1 MLAARLYGTEDLRIE
16 EMPEPEPGPGEVK
29 IRVAHAGICGTDVHE
44 YFGTPRATHEPNPLT
59 GATLPQTLG
68 HEFAGTV
75 VECGTGVDLDRV
87 AAGDRVCVR
96 PIRTC
101 GVCPRCTS
109 GLSHL
114 CTALAAIGVTSPGG
128 GLAEYVVV
136 PAAAAHRLPDG
147 VPLMQGALVE
157 PMAVGLNAVERS
169 GVRAGGAAL
178 VMGAGAVGMGALFAL
193 GAQGVDD
200 VFMVEPSPS
209 RRAAAARHGARVLDP
224 GVDDVVGAVLAHTG
238 GKGVDA
244 AIECAGR
251 PEVLDAAIRSVAA
264 RAPVVMVALY
274 PGPVTVDAS
283 VVRLAELALLGCEAY
298 PDGVFERVIGHM
310 AAGYYPTDGWID
322 RIPLGDAVAGL
333 RDVRDARRV
342 KVLVDIPA
350 DDGSRSAGGSTP
362 IIH

>member
-1 MLAARLYGTEDLRIE
+1 MLAARLYGTKDLRIE

-29 IRVAHAGICGTDVHE
+29 IRVAYAGICGTDVHE
-44 YFGTPRATHEPNPLT
+44 YFEMPRATHEPNPLT
-59 GATLPQTLG
+59 GATLPQTPG

-75 VECGTGVDLDRV
+75 VGCGADVDRV

-136 PAAAAHRLPDG
+136 PAASAHRLPDA
-147 VPLMQGALVE
+147 VPLEQGALVE
-157 PMAVGLNAVERS
+157 PMAVGLNAIERA
-169 GVRAGGAAL
+169 GVRAGGSAL

-193 GAQGVDD
+193 KAHGVDD
-200 VFMVEPSPS
+200 VLVAEPSAS

-224 GVDDVVGAVLAHTG
+224 GVDDVVEAVMAHTG

-264 RAPVVMVALY
+264 RAPVVLVALY
-274 PGPVTVDAS
+274 SGPVAIDAS

-298 PDGVFERVIGHM
+298 PDGVFERVIEHM
-310 AAGYYPTDGWID
+310 AAGHYPTDGWID
-322 RIPLGDAVAGL
+322 HIPLADAVEGL
-333 RDVRDARRV
+333 HDVRDARRV

-350 DDGSRSAGGSTP
+350 DGGS
-362 IIH
+362 

>member
-209 RRAAAARHGARVLDP
+209 RRAAPPGTAPACSIRAWTTWSGRCWPTPAEKGWTPPSSARGGRRCWTPPSARWPP
-224 GVDDVVGAVLAHTG
+224 G
-238 GKGVDA
+238 
-244 AIECAGR
+244 R
-251 PEVLDAAIRSVAA
+251 RS
-264 RAPVVMVALY
+264 
-274 PGPVTVDAS
+274 
-283 VVRLAELALLGCEAY
+283 
-298 PDGVFERVIGHM
+298 
-310 AAGYYPTDGWID
+310 
-322 RIPLGDAVAGL
+322 
-333 RDVRDARRV
+333 
-342 KVLVDIPA
+342 
-350 DDGSRSAGGSTP
+350 
-362 IIH
+362 

>member
-1 MLAARLYGTEDLRIE
+1 MLAARLYGTKDLRIE

-44 YFGTPRATHEPNPLT
+44 YFEAPRATHEPNPLT

-75 VECGTGVDLDRV
+75 VARGEGVER
-87 AAGDRVCVR
+87 AAPGDRVCVR

-101 GVCPRCTS
+101 GLCPRCTE

-136 PAAAAHRLPDG
+136 PEDSVFRLPDAL
-147 VPLMQGALVE
+147 PLEQGALVE
-157 PMAVGLNAVERS
+157 PMAVALNAVERAQ
-169 GVRAGGAAL
+169 VPGGGSAL
-178 VMGAGAVGMGALFAL
+178 VSGAGAVGMGALFAL
-193 GAQGVDD
+193 KANGVDD
-200 VFMVEPSPS
+200 VLVAEPSPS
-209 RRAAAARHGARVLDP
+209 RRAAAGRHGARVLDP
-224 GVDDVVGAVLAHTG
+224 GAVDVAEEVMRHTRG
-238 GKGVDA
+238 RGVDA
-244 AIECAGR
+244 AIECSGR
-251 PEVLDAAIRSVAA
+251 VDALNAAIRSLAA

-274 PGPVTVDAS
+274 SDPVVIDAS

-298 PDGVFERVIGHM
+298 PGGVFERVIAHM
-310 AAGYYPTDGWID
+310 AAGRFPTDGWLD
-322 RIPLGDAVAGL
+322 HIPLADTVAGL
-333 RDVRDARRV
+333 HDVRDARRV

-350 DDGSRSAGGSTP
+350 DDGDR
-362 IIH
+362 

>member
-1 MLAARLYGTEDLRIE
+1 MLAARLYGTKDLRIE

-44 YFGTPRATHEPNPLT
+44 YFEMPRATHDPNPLT

-75 VECGTGVDLDRV
+75 VECGVGVDRV

-101 GVCPRCTS
+101 GVCARCTS

-114 CTALAAIGVTSPGG
+114 CASLAAIGVTSPGG

-136 PAAAAHRLPDG
+136 RAEAAHRLPDE
-147 VPLMQGALVE
+147 VPLEQGALVE
-157 PMAVGLNAVERS
+157 PMAVGLNAVERA
-169 GVRAGGAAL
+169 GVGAGDTAL
-178 VMGAGAVGMGALFAL
+178 VMGAGAVGMGVLFAL
-193 GAQGVDD
+193 KAQGAREVI
-200 VFMVEPSPS
+200 VVEPSPA
-209 RRAAAARHGARVLDP
+209 RRAAAARHGAQVLDP
-224 GVDDVVGAVLAHTG
+224 AAGDVVAEVLRRTG
-238 GKGVDA
+238 GRGVDA

-264 RAPVVMVALY
+264 RAPVVLVALY
-274 PGPVTVDAS
+274 SGPVTVDAS

-298 PDGVFERVIGHM
+298 PDGVFERVIAHM
-310 AAGYYPTDGWID
+310 AAGHYPTDGWLD
-322 RIPLGDAVAGL
+322 HIPLAETVAGL
-333 RDVRDARRV
+333 HDVRDARRL
-342 KVLVDIPA
+342 KVLVDLPA
-350 DDGSRSAGGSTP
+350 RDA
-362 IIH
+362 